1 MAGIL
6 TPHLQVVRDG
16 GQILGFVA
24 IDTTVR
30 GRALGGLRL
39 APDVTAEEVTGL
51 ARAMTLKYGLAG
63 LPQGGAKAGVLGDP
77 EAPEGER
84 RARLQAFARAIA
96 PLLMARVYQPDTDMG
111 TRAEDIHAMLET
123 VGLRIGRRALRS
135 DRSGHYTALTVLAG
149 ARAALSRRGAR
160 LENATAAIEGFGAVG
175 GSLATLLDRAG
186 ARVVAVSTSRGA
198 LHDPRGLDVPRLEEL
213 AARHGSAFVLEYRE
227 AERVAPEALREL
239 PVDLFSPCARPGS
252 IGAESAARVQA
263 RAISSGANDPIEP
276 QAEAILAERGVI
288 VVPDFVANMGG
299 VLGGTMRFA
308 AVGERRIE
316 AFLLTSVGAWI
327 DALLARA
334 EEEGVP
340 TRQIAVPLARERF
353 EAIRWRAE
361 HPGRAGRVV
370 DAIVELHRRRLLPR
384 PLVGAFAPRWFE
396 AALAP
401 PPGSAGAR

>member
-16 GQILGFVA
+16 DQVLGFVA

-39 APDVTAEEVTGL
+39 APDVTAEEVAGL

-77 EAPEGER
+77 DAPEGER

-96 PLLMARVYQPDTDMG
+96 PLLKDRVYQPDTDMG
-111 TRAEDIHAMLET
+111 TRAEDIHDMLET
-123 VGLRIGRRALRS
+123 VGLQIGRRALRS
-135 DRSGHYTALTVLAG
+135 DRSGHYTALTVMAG
-149 ARAALSRRGAR
+149 ARAALSRQGAR

-175 GSLATLLDRAG
+175 GSLATLLDDAG
-186 ARVVAVSTSRGA
+186 ARVVAISTSRGA
-198 LHDPRGLDVPRLEEL
+198 LHDPRGLDVARLKQL
-213 AARHGSAFVLEYRE
+213 AARHGSGVVLEYRD
-227 AERVAPEALREL
+227 AERITPEALREL
-239 PVDLFSPCARPGS
+239 SVDLLSPCARPGS
-252 IGAESAARVQA
+252 IGAASAARVRA

-276 QAEAILAERGVI
+276 GAEGILADRGVA
-288 VVPDFVANMGG
+288 VVPDFVANVGG

-327 DALLARA
+327 EALLARA

-340 TRQIAVPLARERF
+340 TRQLAVLLARARF
-353 EAIRWRAE
+353 DALRLRAE
-361 HPGRAGRVV
+361 HPGFGGRLMDVV
-370 DAIVELHRRRLLPR
+370 VELHRRRLLPR

-396 AALAP
+396 NALAP
-401 PPGSAGAR
+401 PPGPAGAR